1 MRDAGGELAE
11 RGELLRLHEPV
22 LRGPQIFERA
32 RQFAGARLHLVEQAD
47 ILDGDT
53 GLVGERLDE
62 LDLPRREV
70 PHFGSRQREHADRR
84 AFPQDRN
91 AQDGPVAAELLE
103 LRCPVFRVGE
113 HVRNMDGSRF
123 EGHPSGDAV
132 ATGHEGVGFG
142 ENRGLRQIA
151 VVGRPAVEVAVAF
164 EDDARV
170 RVAQLGR

>member
-1 MRDAGGELAE
+1 MAIPDWSAN
-11 RGELLRLHEPV
+11 V
-22 LRGPQIFERA
+22 SS
-32 RQFAGARLHLVEQAD
+32 
-47 ILDGDT
+47 
-53 GLVGERLDE
+53 E

-113 HVRNMDGSRF
+113 HVRNMDGARF

-132 ATGHEGVGFG
+132 ATGHQGVGFG

-151 VVGRPAVEVAVAF
+151 VVGRPSVEVAVAF